1 MPAPKPPEQPSGK
14 PQQKM
19 MERKPWKKKTPIEV
33 FLDQEARLRE
43 DVTALEE
50 ELKSK
55 RSQLQKFEQA
65 RKLFEA
71 S

>member
-1 MPAPKPPEQPSGK
+1 MPAPKPPEHPSGK
-14 PQQKM
+14 PQPKT

-55 RSQLQKFEQA
+55 KSQLQKFEQA